1 MSTRR
6 AVRWGL
12 LGAVALLGPLAAAPR
27 RAGAEPT
34 VAEPADA
41 PPRARALAASAA
53 GRHAEAS
60 KILDEI
66 LAERR
71 SAAPRD
77 ELAVALAEHDL
88 GTAQLAAGSEDAALE
103 LLQAS
108 LKRREASVGPGHPE
122 VADALNNL
130 AVLHR
135 NRGDLKRARAELE
148 RALRISEATLGEED
162 PAVAITLDNLGVV
175 LLELGEL
182 AQAEER
188 LEAAAALKRAAFGPD
203 AIELATVLGNLGALH
218 LERGDVTGAEELG
231 RQELAILERRL
242 GQQHPRVAEAL
253 GNLAVVAA
261 RSGQL
266 GEAEFFRR
274 RALGILERS
283 LGASH
288 PATARARAELGGLLL
303 GRGEHK
309 PARELLESALEAQER
324 AGKAHPDLGRT
335 RRLLA
340 RVALREPDLDRA
352 ETLLVQS
359 RDAFAASLPAD
370 HPETVATQQ
379 SLALLVAL
387 RGDAPRSLELFTEVV
402 EQRER
407 YLRRVLV
414 SGTER
419 ERAALAAQ
427 VAEDLDLAT
436 SLHLRVAPDL
446 AAARDLAFT
455 TVLRRKGRVLG
466 VTSELLS
473 AVRRRLTAEDRATLR
488 ALGAVHGEL
497 ARRAIAGDESNRTAQ
512 AELEREA
519 RLLEDRLA
527 EAGAKLL
534 RDAKPVTLAAVQ
546 SALPASSAL
555 LEIVRFVPIAPSADR
570 SRWVREAP
578 RYAGYLLRA
587 DGVRAFADLGEE
599 APLNALIGR
608 TRGAMADPTREPST
622 DSAELYRQ
630 VLGPFGEHLEAVGH
644 LFVAPDGA
652 LNLIPLDGLLDGS
665 GQPLLAKRSVTYL
678 TTGRTLLTVDESLPA
693 QSDPL
698 VVASPDFGPATGG
711 KPSSP
716 NRAVDLAHVS
726 FGSLPGTLEEGEQI
740 QKLLPASSLVFGE
753 SATERALKQVRGPQ
767 ILHVA
772 THGFFLGDVARSA
785 RGATRALEL
794 ELVSEDVPAAA
805 ALAAPPSSLGAA
817 ADPLLRSGLALTGA
831 NVRRGEKGDDGILTA
846 LEATTLDLAGTKLV
860 VLSACETGL
869 GDVSN
874 GEGVYGLRR
883 ALAEAGAETLV
894 MSMWKVD
901 DAATRALMVRYYEKL
916 RAGEGRTEALRHAR
930 LELVA
935 EPATRH
941 PFYWSGFVVSGDWR
955 PIDWEGELV
964 TRGEANAP
972 PIVRGAS
979 PSCAC
984 QLPGGPARD
993 GGGWLAALLLGLG
1006 AGTRRLGSGW
1016 KRLRHR
1022 IEKERS
1028 G

>member
-1 MSTRR
+1 MSPRS

-12 LGAVALLGPLAAAPR
+12 LGAAALLGPLAAVPR
-27 RAGAEPT
+27 RAGAETAP
-34 VAEPADA
+34 AEST
-41 PPRARALAASAA
+41 PRARALAATAA
-53 GRHAEAS
+53 GRHAEAA
-60 KILDEI
+60 KILEEV

-71 SAAPRD
+71 SATPRD

-88 GTAQLAAGSEDAALE
+88 GTAQLATGQEDAALE

-108 LKRREASVGPGHPE
+108 LQHREAALGPAHPE
-122 VADALNNL
+122 VADTLNNL

-135 NRGDLKRARAELE
+135 NRGDLRRARAELE

-162 PAVAITLDNLGVV
+162 PAVATTLNDLGVV

-182 AQAEER
+182 VQAEER

-203 AIELATVLGNLGALH
+203 ALELATVLGNLGALH
-218 LERGDVTGAEELG
+218 LERGDVAGAEELG

-253 GNLAVVAA
+253 GNLAVVST

-274 RALGILERS
+274 RVLAILERS
-283 LGASH
+283 LGAAH

-303 GRGEHK
+303 GRGEQE
-309 PARELLESALEAQER
+309 PARELLESALAAQER

-340 RVALREPDLDRA
+340 SLALRELDLDRA
-352 ETLLVQS
+352 EALLVQS
-359 RDAFAASLPAD
+359 RNAFAASLPAD

-379 SLALLVAL
+379 SLALLAAL
-387 RGDAPRSLELFTEVV
+387 RGDPARSLERFAEVI

-407 YLRRVLV
+407 YLSRVLA

-419 ERAALAAQ
+419 ERAALTSE
-427 VAEDLDLAT
+427 VAGDLDLAT

-446 AAARDLAFT
+446 AAAQDLAFT

-466 VTSELLS
+466 VTSELLA
-473 AVRRRLTAEDRATLR
+473 AVHRRNTAADRATLR
-488 ALGAVHGEL
+488 ALGAVQGEL
-497 ARRAIAGDESNRTAQ
+497 ARRAIAGDESNLAAQ

-519 RLLEDRLA
+519 RALEDRLA

-534 RDAKPVTLAAVQ
+534 GDVKPVTLAAVQ
-546 SALPASSAL
+546 GALPAGSAL
-555 LEIVRFVPIAPSADR
+555 LEIVRFVPLAPSADR
-570 SRWVREAP
+570 SRWVRETP
-578 RYAGYLLRA
+578 RYAAYLLRA
-587 DGVRAFADLGEE
+587 DGARASADLGEQ
-599 APLNALIGR
+599 ASLDALIGR
-608 TRGAMADPTREPST
+608 TRGAMADPTRDPSA
-622 DSAELYRQ
+622 DSAELYRR
-630 VLGPFGEHLEAVGH
+630 VLGPFAEHLEAVRH

-665 GQPLLAKRSVTYL
+665 GQPLLVKRSVTYL

-698 VVASPDFGPATGG
+698 VVASPDFGPAPGG

-716 NRAVDLAHVS
+716 NRAADLAHVS
-726 FGSLPGTLEEGEQI
+726 FGSLPGTQQEGEQI
-740 QKLLPASSLVFGE
+740 QELLPLADLIFGE
-753 SATERALKQVRGPQ
+753 SATERALKNARGPQ

-794 ELVSEDVPAAA
+794 ELVSEDVPAATA
-805 ALAAPPSSLGAA
+805 PAAPPSSLGAA

-831 NVRRGEKGDDGILTA
+831 NVRRGERGDDGILTA
-846 LEATTLDLAGTKLV
+846 LEATTLDLTGTKLV

-894 MSMWKVD
+894 MSLWKVD

-930 LELVA
+930 LSLLA

-955 PIDWEGELV
+955 PIDWEGKFV
-964 TRGEANAP
+964 THGEAIAP
-972 PIVRGAS
+972 PITRGAS
-979 PSCAC
+979 PTCAC
-984 QLPGGPARD
+984 QLPGAPAGD
-993 GGGWLAALLLGLG
+993 GGGWVTSLLLGLG
-1006 AGTRRLGSGW
+1006 VGTRRHGNGW
-1016 KRLRHR
+1016 KRPRH
-1022 IEKERS
+1022 EKERS